1 MSSVRKLGCYAL
13 REYFTNPDDENDL
26 DEAEHN
32 DPWSLISQKQDTLAF
47 RCSNITHLDLAE
59 VNAGNGMQEWIMAS
73 HKGTLGP
80 LWAEPDSGCKFDIDS
95 EWVGNFNDYLALK
108 TICLPFPNLVGL
120 NEQNMPI
127 RRLVDVLPCSLKT
140 IYLTLNDG
148 SNFMEA
154 IMQLM
159 ELADCDDFPEMTAL
173 HLECSGV
180 SSTYEMTKLEWLQQR
195 CEAANKSFSVHFSK
209 GWFYGLQ
216 KPTG

>member
-1 MSSVRKLGCYAL
+1 M
-13 REYFTNPDDENDL
+13 
-26 DEAEHN
+26 
-32 DPWSLISQKQDTLAF
+32 
-47 RCSNITHLDLAE
+47 
-59 VNAGNGMQEWIMAS
+59 
-73 HKGTLGP
+73 
-80 LWAEPDSGCKFDIDS
+80 
-95 EWVGNFNDYLALK
+95 GNFSDYLALK

-140 IYLTLNDG
+140 IYLMLNDG

-216 KPTG
+216 KPTGWIFGPDNEAERLGYLFH